1 MIVLLWVIPNF
12 INGGWHCSPH
22 PSSSPMGFENSV
34 PDLMGYHH
42 VQLWHFNTFGFH
54 HVSPIFRKPKH
65 RVIAILLGEPPWRSA
80 TFFPLFKT
88 IIRWGFCC
96 MLDFR
101 TSTSKTQRWQI
112 VARKKW
118 RVKWV
123 KWVQWENH
131 MIGATMC
138 YSIHFEQ
145 LIILWYSSQ
154 YYIVYYKL

>member
-1 MIVLLWVIPNF
+1 
-12 INGGWHCSPH
+12 
-22 PSSSPMGFENSV
+22 
-34 PDLMGYHH
+34 
-42 VQLWHFNTFGFH
+42 
-54 HVSPIFRKPKH
+54 
-65 RVIAILLGEPPWRSA
+65 
-80 TFFPLFKT
+80 
-88 IIRWGFCC
+88 

-145 LIILWYSSQ
+145 LIIL
-154 YYIVYYKL
+154 